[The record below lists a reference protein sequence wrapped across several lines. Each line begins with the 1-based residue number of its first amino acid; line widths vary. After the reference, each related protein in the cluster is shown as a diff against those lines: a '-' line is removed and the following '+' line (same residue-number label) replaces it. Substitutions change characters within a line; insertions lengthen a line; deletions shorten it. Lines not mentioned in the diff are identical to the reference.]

1 MRRVSQRNFFR
12 VLTGLI
18 VLALPMSV
26 VAQSMIWS
34 NPWTVQAPPSLSTR
48 YLPSYF
54 PFGPPPFLSTA
65 FAGNGDVLIG
75 GIVFNNDLQIAR
87 LSPAG
92 SLLWSV
98 DFPAA
103 VYYTYGFGLGAILAA
118 PDGGAYVTVG
128 DPTYDDTLL
137 LRIGADGSV
146 VWESQSS
153 PWWLAM
159 PDSQTLV
166 SAGCCS
172 IIAFDATTGVVLWQY
187 ALSGNSNTYPFAGG
201 IVADSSGNVYATV
214 PDGGGFDGL
223 AFDSAGHLKWK
234 VPVGGNPASALV
246 SPVAVSSGQLFIKAG
261 AETIALNASDGSA
274 AWNAASSLLAMAGNP
289 AEPVVTANG
298 SIQRLAAATGQP
310 LWTQT
315 FAGAVSFANLAGGSI
330 LVGSGN
336 AVTALS
342 PNTGST
348 HWSTTIPSQDG
359 NGNSL
364 NLQAVG
370 AGGAGTILAVAGAGY
385 GFAAPVYL
393 QPIDSQTGQLG
404 TPPAVT
410 AKIPEG
416 VYAAESVDED
426 SGHIASVALSSNAG
440 TPEIRVRRLD
450 ANTGS
455 TLWESAQQLDQIYA
469 QAYPMLASGSGTIV
483 AVVARNWGFESSSNS
498 YGFTWVGA
506 FDDQTGNLVWQRALQ
521 DPGAQYLG
529 QQYTNASAP
538 VVDSAG
544 NTYLAYGA
552 NISCATVQDPSCTNA
567 QRTLVKLAAV
577 DGSTLWRFDD
587 TSHGAQNQ
595 VFPQDFTL
603 SGDNVVVNGPFSG
616 ALSSHDAIELS
627 GSDGS
632 LRWTSDAFGGGG
644 QGRFLA
650 SPDGSLIGVGTNNW
664 VKADA
669 ASGAV
674 TWTNSR
680 TAALPCSVGCNTY
693 DEVVA
698 PNGDY
703 LSVGEADY
711 MPFVHYMPGIQ
722 GGTEKFWR
730 LDSTYTGLRSI
741 ARHVAA
747 DSAGNIWVQLNR
759 YFRRGA
765 AGINF
770 LTRLDPATGTL
781 ASQQALTGFGEFPF
795 PEMSMPIFLLAPEN
809 HRLMVYT
816 SASGPPASSTP
827 GMALLDTTVQA
838 TGDLSIRVTADHAVA
853 HPGDVINF
861 QIVVSYSGNA
871 PIAGVHVIAN
881 PSGLGLPNG
890 VACASQ
896 LAANCVLDT
905 ALGAVNASFDIH
917 PGGEVDVSG
926 QVTVSE
932 APSDSLFPALVY
944 GPVGLSE
951 QDTLNNF
958 ATLSLTDEI
967 FSDGF

>member
-1 MRRVSQRNFFR
+1 MHRGDFIR
-12 VLTGLI
+12 VLAGLI
-18 VLALPMSV
+18 VFALPMSV
-26 VAQSMIWS
+26 VAQSVIWS
-34 NPWTVQAPPSLSTR
+34 NPWTVQASPSLSAR
-48 YLPSYF
+48 YLPSYS

-75 GIVFNNDLQIAR
+75 GVAFNNDLQVAR

-92 SLLWSV
+92 NLLWSIDV
-98 DFPAA
+98 PAA

-128 DPTYDDTLL
+128 DPTYGDTLL
-137 LRIGADGSV
+137 LRIGGDGSV

-166 SAGCCS
+166 GAGCCS
-172 IIAFDATTGVVLWQY
+172 ITAFDATTGVVLWQY
-187 ALSGNSNTYPFAGG
+187 VLSGNSNTYPFAGG
-201 IVADSSGNVYATV
+201 IVADSSGNVYTSV

-223 AFDSAGHLKWK
+223 ALDSAGQLKWK

-246 SPVAVSSGQLFIKAG
+246 SPVAVSSGRLFFKAG

-315 FAGAVSFANLAGGSI
+315 FPGSVSFANFAEGSI

-336 AVTALS
+336 AMTALN
-342 PNTGST
+342 PDTGST
-348 HWSTTIPSQDG
+348 QWSTTIPSQDG
-359 NGNSL
+359 SGNSL

-370 AGGAGTILAVAGAGY
+370 SGGSGTILAVASAGY
-385 GFAAPVYL
+385 GFAVPVFL

-404 TPPAVT
+404 TPPAIT

-416 VYAAESVDED
+416 VYEADSVEED

-440 TPEIRVRRLD
+440 TPEIRVRRLNSS
-450 ANTGS
+450 AGA
-455 TLWESAQQLDQIYA
+455 TLWESVHPLDGFSDPSLPTI
-469 QAYPMLASGSGTIV
+469 ASGGGAIV
-483 AVVARNWGFESSSNS
+483 AVVAENRGSESSSSS

-506 FDDQTGNLVWQRALQ
+506 FDDQTGNLRWQRILQ

-544 NTYLAYGA
+544 DTYVAYGA
-552 NISCATVQDPSCTNA
+552 NISCATFQDPTCTNA

-587 TSHGAQNQ
+587 TSLGAQSQ
-595 VFPQDFTL
+595 VFPQDFAL

-616 ALSSHDAIELS
+616 GLSNHDAIDLS

-632 LRWTSDAFGGGG
+632 QRWPSDAFGGGG
-644 QGRFLA
+644 QGWFLA

-664 VKADA
+664 VKVDS

-674 TWTNSR
+674 AWTNSR
-680 TAALPCSVGCNTY
+680 TAALPCTVGCNTY

-711 MPFVHYMPGIQ
+711 MPFVHYMPGVQ
-722 GGTEKFWR
+722 NGVEKFWR
-730 LDSTYTGLRSI
+730 LDSAYTGLRSI
-741 ARHVAA
+741 AFRVDA
-747 DSAGNIWVQLNR
+747 DSPGKIWLQLNR
-759 YFRRGA
+759 FFRRGR

-770 LTRLDPATGTL
+770 LAQLDPATGSML
-781 ASQQALTGFGEFPF
+781 SQQALAGFSEFPF
-795 PEMSMPIFLLAPEN
+795 PEQAVPTFISAPEGNRLLA
-809 HRLMVYT
+809 HT
-816 SASGPPASSTP
+816 IFAGPPSTSTP
-827 GMALLDTTVQA
+827 GIALIDTTLTA
-838 TGDLSIRVTADHAVA
+838 TGNLSIHVTADHAVA
-853 HPGDVINF
+853 HPAD
-861 QIVVSYSGNA
+861 IVSF
-871 PIAGVHVIAN
+871 HVIASYN
-881 PSGLGLPNG
+881 GSAPISGAHVIADLSGIGMPSG
-890 VACASQ
+890 VTCATQS
-896 LAANCVLDT
+896 AANCALDT
-905 ALGAVNASFDIH
+905 ALGAVSATFDIQ
-917 PGGEVDVSG
+917 PGGQVDITG
-926 QVTVSE
+926 QVSASL
-932 APSDSLFPALVY
+932 APGNLLLPALVY
-944 GPVGLSE
+944 GPTGLSE
-951 QDTLNNF
+951 QDTLDNF
-958 ATLSLTDEI
+958 TTLSMTDEI
-967 FSDGF
+967 FSNGF